1 MATGRPIPYRLSAMN
16 PNRSIAFFDSQFQQ
30 QLREQAI
37 EADLRHRQISE
48 DFDCVVSIGLL
59 MVFDCAPG
67 QRIKSFATVIARKPC
82 PANGQPT

>member
-37 EADLRHRQISE
+37 EADLRE
-48 DFDCVVSIGLL
+48 
-59 MVFDCAPG
+59 
-67 QRIKSFATVIARKPC
+67 ARYDDKTHWPDGFNHVAAGAVLVTESNEAKP
-82 PANGQPT
+82 